1 LDLHNDRMTPC
12 RILVVRAGALGDT
25 LMATPVVRA
34 LAVRYP
40 GAAIDFLC
48 AFGAAP
54 LLEGNPAVAR
64 ILPLQHRNVPWFL
77 SLEKRRLARHLREA
91 GYEFAVLLESAGRFH
106 QLLRHAGIAQVRSFR
121 DIQFDPLLHSAANNL
136 RVAGFDDWRAV
147 PGGLD
152 MDLFV
157 SPEEEAAAEQLL
169 AASRQPPAASP
180 RVGLHA
186 GWGPRGKKNKNQG
199 ERLKGWGLDNFIE
212 LGRLLAARGCHL
224 ALTGSEE
231 DRSEAQAIAAG
242 LPAGSATVLAGRT
255 SVRQLAAV
263 IRRLNLFVSVD
274 TGPAHMAAAVGTP
287 LAVLWG
293 PSKLRQ
299 VAPISSR
306 SPVRIVRHPV
316 FCAPC
321 YDTPMMETCRRNIC
335 MESISPQRVLRDIEE
350 VLEIT
355 MAHSDLRP
363 ET

>member
-1 LDLHNDRMTPC
+1 
-12 RILVVRAGALGDT
+12 LVVRAGALGDT

-34 LAVRYP
+34 LAARYR
-40 GAAIDFLC
+40 GAEIDFLC
-48 AFGAAP
+48 SASAAP
-54 LLEGNPAVAR
+54 LLEGNPAVTR
-64 ILPLQHRNVPWFL
+64 ILSLKRRNVPWLL
-77 SLEKRRLARHLREA
+77 SREKYRLALYIMKARYDL
-91 GYEFAVLLESAGRFH
+91 AVLLESALHFYE
-106 QLLRHAGIAQVRSFR
+106 LVRYAKIPEIRTFGDS
-121 DIQFDPLLHSAANNL
+121 DFDPALHSAASNL

-157 SPEEEAAAEQLL
+157 SPEEEAAAERLL
-169 AASRQPPAASP
+169 ASSLRPPASGL
-180 RVGLHA
+180 RIGLHA

-199 ERLKGWGLDNFIE
+199 ERLKGWGLGNFIE

-231 DRSEAQAIAAG
+231 DRSEAEAIAAG

-287 LAVLWG
+287 LVVLWG

-306 SPVRIVRHPV
+306 SPVRIVRHAV

-335 MESISPQRVLRDIEE
+335 MESISPQRVLRE
-350 VLEIT
+350 VEGISESLK
-355 MAHSDLRP
+355 
-363 ET
+363 

>member
-1 LDLHNDRMTPC
+1 MGNE

-34 LAVRYP
+34 LAARYP
-40 GAAIDFLC
+40 GAEIDFLC
-48 AFGAAP
+48 AAGAAP
-54 LLEGNPAVAR
+54 LLEGNPAVVR

-77 SLEKRRLARHLREA
+77 SLEKRRLLRELRA
-91 GYEFAVLLESAGRFH
+91 ARYEFAVLLESAERFH
-106 QLLRHAGIAQVRSFR
+106 QLLRHAGIPRVRSFR
-121 DIQFDPLLHSAANNL
+121 DIQFDPMLHSAANNL
-136 RVAGFDDWRAV
+136 RVAGFDDLGAV

-157 SPEEEAAAEQLL
+157 SPEEEAAAERLL
-169 AASRQPPAASP
+169 ASSLRAPASGLRI
-180 RVGLHA
+180 GLHA

-212 LGRLLAARGCHL
+212 LGRLLVARGRHL
-224 ALTGSEE
+224 VLTGAEE
-231 DRSEAQAIAAG
+231 DRSEAEAIAAG

-263 IRRLNLFVSVD
+263 ICRLDLFVSVD

-287 LAVLWG
+287 LVVLWG
-293 PSKLRQ
+293 PSKLHQ

-321 YDTPMMETCRRNIC
+321 YDTPMMKTCRRNIC
-335 MESISPQRVLRDIEE
+335 MESISPQRVMRE
-350 VLEIT
+350 VE
-355 MAHSDLRP
+355 AVF
-363 ET
+363 ETTKPQRTRSTQRENSL